1 MNTFPHRLFTLLLL
15 LFCFTLGAKARTF
28 ILPTD
33 TVKTD
38 SLKTKPTKERQRD
51 LGEATVT
58 ATRLVFVTK
67 KDTVI
72 YDMDAL
78 GATKGDMLQDM
89 ISRMPGLE
97 IKNGALYYRG
107 KAVTRVQV
115 NGTDFERGD
124 TKKALQNLPAYI
136 IKNVKAYEDLTDQ
149 AKVTGIDNGDREQ
162 VVNVILKKKYLG
174 AWTGNVDLG
183 YGTDHRW
190 RYRGFANTFTEH
202 SRVSAYGGFTN
213 TGQYQSATDEG
224 MWNEN
229 GGAGSSS
236 GDTRYMQPGLSFM
249 WNNGKQRGDK
259 GYFMVDGSGGWDYR
273 GHHDESRQLTENF
286 LDDGTRTTRMEHM
299 TTKNDERI
307 WRINLSLTWQAT
319 KWTYLEY
326 RPHYSYN
333 SYKDRSHEQEAQW
346 NGGFADNSF
355 SPLDSLLHHPTAGW
369 PLNSAQAQA
378 NTLMLDESLSDK
390 GTHYTQHYLYFTQRL
405 SENNWR
411 LSLMSNI
418 GYRYGDEKTND
429 LKQYTQYQTSQASQV
444 DPLYNRY
451 SRTASHD
458 FDFSN
463 YVFLDAP
470 IPGLQSFRFTYGTQI
485 NRSHSIADAYRLE
498 RLGGSFANFN
508 DYLPL
513 IGTLPTEAGWQ
524 ATARDPELTLDQLT
538 LSRQHSFQNNLI
550 FKKKGLT
557 LDLSNAYT
565 LVYDRLEY
573 VKGDYDPL
581 YPSRHS
587 GLYRLGLNTRYE
599 TDSIGTFTFSYNYYT
614 SNPPLLQTITLPDMS
629 NPLYLSLGNP
639 DLKKRHVH
647 VASMG
652 YQVNMKHGRMFSMGH
667 TFTFQDNEVTT
678 RSRFDKLTG
687 VTTTER
693 VNLPKGSWNYS
704 PNLNFSTPLDK
715 KQLVNFSSS
724 VYYSLTKGR
733 AYTIGTTAEAELYD
747 QTNHQLY
754 VMGGI
759 NARLGK
765 WVLGL
770 DNMCMYRTI
779 ARSTEVYDNVSSF
792 MNVLNFNVQYTL
804 PWNMVVKS
812 NLQSSRFHNS
822 GGYVIHPWRTIWN
835 ASIEQSFLRDKSLAV
850 TLEASD
856 LLNQRDQTL
865 TSVDVNSRYSGWSKC
880 VHRYFML
887 HVIYRF
893 STKKG

>member
-15 LFCFTLGAKARTF
+15 LFCFTLGAKARTL

-97 IKNGALYYRG
+97 TKNGALYYRG

-224 MWNEN
+224 MWNDN

-355 SPLDSLLHHPTAGW
+355 SPLDSLLSSPHNG
-369 PLNSAQAQA
+369 L
-378 NTLMLDESLSDK
+378 
-390 GTHYTQHYLYFTQRL
+390 
-405 SENNWR
+405 
-411 LSLMSNI
+411 
-418 GYRYGDEKTND
+418 
-429 LKQYTQYQTSQASQV
+429 
-444 DPLYNRY
+444 
-451 SRTASHD
+451 
-458 FDFSN
+458 
-463 YVFLDAP
+463 AP
-470 IPGLQSFRFTYGTQI
+470 
-485 NRSHSIADAYRLE
+485 
-498 RLGGSFANFN
+498 
-508 DYLPL
+508 
-513 IGTLPTEAGWQ
+513 
-524 ATARDPELTLDQLT
+524 
-538 LSRQHSFQNNLI
+538 
-550 FKKKGLT
+550 
-557 LDLSNAYT
+557 
-565 LVYDRLEY
+565 
-573 VKGDYDPL
+573 
-581 YPSRHS
+581 
-587 GLYRLGLNTRYE
+587 
-599 TDSIGTFTFSYNYYT
+599 
-614 SNPPLLQTITLPDMS
+614 
-629 NPLYLSLGNP
+629 
-639 DLKKRHVH
+639 
-647 VASMG
+647 
-652 YQVNMKHGRMFSMGH
+652 
-667 TFTFQDNEVTT
+667 
-678 RSRFDKLTG
+678 
-687 VTTTER
+687 
-693 VNLPKGSWNYS
+693 
-704 PNLNFSTPLDK
+704 
-715 KQLVNFSSS
+715 
-724 VYYSLTKGR
+724 
-733 AYTIGTTAEAELYD
+733 
-747 QTNHQLY
+747 
-754 VMGGI
+754 
-759 NARLGK
+759 
-765 WVLGL
+765 
-770 DNMCMYRTI
+770 
-779 ARSTEVYDNVSSF
+779 
-792 MNVLNFNVQYTL
+792 
-804 PWNMVVKS
+804 
-812 NLQSSRFHNS
+812 
-822 GGYVIHPWRTIWN
+822 
-835 ASIEQSFLRDKSLAV
+835 
-850 TLEASD
+850 
-856 LLNQRDQTL
+856 
-865 TSVDVNSRYSGWSKC
+865 
-880 VHRYFML
+880 
-887 HVIYRF
+887 
-893 STKKG
+893 

>member
-1 MNTFPHRLFTLLLL
+1 MNALPFKLCALLLSI
-15 LFCFTLGAKARTF
+15 FCITLGAKARVLT
-28 ILPTD
+28 LPTD
-33 TVKTD
+33 TIKTD
-38 SLKTKPTKERQRD
+38 SLKKSPQERQRN

-89 ISRMPGLE
+89 IGRMPGLE
-97 IKNGALYYRG
+97 MKNGALYYRG

-136 IKNVKAYEDLTDQ
+136 IKHVKAYEDLTDQ

-174 AWTGNVDLG
+174 TWTGNVDLG

-224 MWNEN
+224 MWNDN
-229 GGAGSSS
+229 GGAGSGS
-236 GDTRYMQPGLSFM
+236 GDTRYMQPSLSFM
-249 WNNGKQRGDK
+249 WNNGKQRGEK

-273 GHHDESRQLTENF
+273 GHRDENRMLTESF
-286 LDDGTRTTRMEHM
+286 LDDGTATTKMEHM

-319 KWTYLEY
+319 RWTYLEY
-326 RPHYSYN
+326 RPYYGYT
-333 SYKDRSHEQEAQW
+333 SYKDRSHEQQAQW
-346 NGGFADNSF
+346 NGQFVDNSL
-355 SPLDSLLHHPTAGW
+355 SPLDSLLNHPTTGW
-369 PLNSAQAQA
+369 PLADAQVQA
-378 NTLMLDESLSDK
+378 NTLLLDESYASK

-411 LSLMSNI
+411 LSLINNTS
-418 GYRYGDEKTND
+418 YQYGDEKSND
-429 LKQYTQYQTSQASQV
+429 LKQYTQYQTAQAAQV

-451 SRTASHD
+451 SRTASHE
-458 FDFSN
+458 FFFN
-463 YVFLDAP
+463 NNVFLDVP
-470 IPGLQSFRFTYGTQI
+470 VPGLQSLRFTYGTNI
-485 NRSHSIADAYRLE
+485 NRSHSMANAYRLD
-498 RLGGSFANFN
+498 RLGGVFANYYG
-508 DYLPL
+508 YLPL
-513 IGTLPTEAGWQ
+513 LGTLPTADGWQ
-524 ATARDPELTLDQLT
+524 AQSRDPELTLDQLT
-538 LSRQHSFQNNLI
+538 LSRQHLFQNNLI
-550 FKKKGLT
+550 FKKKGFT

-565 LVYDRLEY
+565 LAYDRLEY
-573 VKGDYDPL
+573 VKGDYTPL

-599 TDSIGTFTFSYNYYT
+599 TDSVGIFTLSYNYST
-614 SNPPLLQTITLPDMS
+614 NNPSLLQTITLPDVS
-629 NPLYLSLGNP
+629 NPLYISLGNP
-639 DLKKRHVH
+639 DLKKQHVH
-647 VASMG
+647 IASLG
-652 YQVNMKHGRMFSMGH
+652 YQINMKQGRMLSIGH
-667 TFTFQDNEVTT
+667 TFSYQDNVVTT
-678 RSRFDKLTG
+678 RTRYDKQTG
-687 VTTTER
+687 VTTSER

-704 PNLNFSTPLDK
+704 PNLSFSTPLDK
-715 KQLVNFSSS
+715 KQVVNFSSS
-724 VYYSLTKGR
+724 IYYSLTKGR
-733 AYTIGTTAEAELYD
+733 AYTIGTASEAELYD
-747 QTNHQLY
+747 QTSNQLY
-754 VMGGI
+754 VTAGI
-759 NARLGK
+759 NARPGK

-770 DNMCMYRTI
+770 ENMCMYRTI
-779 ARSTEVYDNVSSF
+779 ARSTVGYNDVSSF
-792 MNVLNFNVQYTL
+792 MNVLGFNLQYTL
-804 PWNMVVKS
+804 PWSMVVKS
-812 NLQSSRFHNS
+812 SLQSNRFHNS

-835 ASIEQSFLRDKSLAV
+835 ASVEQSFLRDKSLAV
-850 TLEASD
+850 MLEASD
-856 LLNQRDQTL
+856 ILNQRDQTW
-865 TSVDVNSRYSGWSKC
+865 TSVDVNSRFSGWSKC

-893 STKKG
+893 STKKK